1 MNAIRHSF
9 IVATLLIATS
19 AAMLIANAWIAPL
32 DASAHDRQSSSTAP
46 TPMVAV
52 ATGERVDGVEVF
64 RLPSINVSVK
74 RSAALAEIARDTSS
88 TYATSLRLTAGHAG
102 EPGARIR

>member
-32 DASAHDRQSSSTAP
+32 DASAHERQPRATAS

-52 ATGERVDGVEVF
+52 ATGERVNGVAVF
-64 RLPSINVSVK
+64 RLPSINVSIT
-74 RSAALAEIARDTSS
+74 RSAALAEIERESASAN
-88 TYATSLRLTAGHAG
+88 ATSVRLTAGHAV
-102 EPGARIR
+102 EPVAVTR